1 MPETVVSAASVV
13 RRVLLTR
20 ACAEEGQALLEYAL
34 VLGLVAMLTVGVLT
48 ALGTNVSGVL
58 GQVSSNMDRVLN
70 S

>member
-1 MPETVVSAASVV
+1 MSAVSVV
-13 RRVLLTR
+13 LKVLWTR

-34 VLGLVAMLTVGVLT
+34 VVALVALATIGVLT

>member
-1 MPETVVSAASVV
+1 VSVASVV
-13 RRVLLTR
+13 LKVLLTR
-20 ACAEEGQALLEYAL
+20 ARAEEGQALLEYAL
-34 VLGLVAMLTVGVLT
+34 VVGLVALVTVGVLT

>member
-1 MPETVVSAASVV
+1 MSAASVV

-20 ACAEEGQALLEYAL
+20 ACAQEGQALLEYAL

>member
-1 MPETVVSAASVV
+1 VS
-13 RRVLLTR
+13 LLTI
-20 ACAEEGQALLEYAL
+20 
-34 VLGLVAMLTVGVLT
+34 GVLV